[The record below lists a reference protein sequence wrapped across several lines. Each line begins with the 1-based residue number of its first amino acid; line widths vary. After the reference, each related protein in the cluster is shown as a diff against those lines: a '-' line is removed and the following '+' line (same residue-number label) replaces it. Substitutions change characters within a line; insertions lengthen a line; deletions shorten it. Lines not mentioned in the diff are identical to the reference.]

1 MAAGFVEFVRAVHGH
16 DPFPWQV
23 RAAEALCAGE
33 IPEAI
38 SVPTGTGKTSI
49 LDAAIFAMSKGRLAR
64 RVAYTVDRRL
74 VVDGVSEH
82 AQRVVAALARRDHE
96 AVKAVADGLGGT
108 LRVVRLRGGVPLD
121 DEWALHPEDPC
132 ILVTTVDQAGS
143 RLLFRGYGV
152 SPRQAPIHAALLGY
166 DVLHVLDEAHLSQA
180 YLQTLKACRRLGAK
194 IDVIAMTAT
203 PAADAA
209 RVLALDEED
218 RSHPVLARRLRASK
232 RARLVTTTAAKLGSA
247 LVKEALDRRKAGA
260 AVVGVVVN
268 TVGRAREVFEAL
280 RSVAE
285 AILLTGRVRP
295 YERDELVEALLP
307 AIRAGRDRSAAR
319 PLFVVATQT
328 IEVGADLDFDAL
340 VSECASVSALR
351 QRFGRLDRLG
361 VAGVSEAAVV
371 YAARSDKVYG
381 DAYES
386 AWKWMQEVSSDSVL
400 DFGLE
405 AFACYP
411 SPPVETSLPIPPL
424 ANAHVQ
430 LLACTGIA
438 APQIDIAPWLH
449 GIERAS
455 AEVSLVW
462 RADLDVEASKDWAR
476 VVALLPPMAGEALN
490 LPIQAARRWL
500 QGEEGGDVADIALP
514 QADDRSRAAGR
525 PLLRWDGEQGVL
537 IDVRDIRSGD
547 TLVVPASYGGC
558 DQMGWNPAFQ
568 GAVRD
573 FGELVREASGRPR
586 RRRIHP
592 ALDPDPSLLERAQD
606 YARFLQ
612 FQPEDLEI
620 ELEAFELQVSDAER
634 ELLECF
640 GETGPIA
647 LDPYPS
653 GLGVVA
659 RRIGPEFGQV
669 LETGVP
675 VLLSEHSEGVASW
688 ARDLAAQLGADSQLF
703 EDAGRLHD
711 HGKRVE
717 AFQAMLHGSMV
728 YSEHLAKSGL
738 TGSAAIA
745 AWKSSGLP
753 RGFRHEAAS
762 VSLSGVDR
770 PILRH
775 LVGVHHG
782 YGRPWYP
789 VCEDPSMPGS
799 ELAHLGGQW
808 LAQFA
813 RLQAGE
819 GPWVLAWLE
828 MVLRVADARRSIEEQ
843 ER

>member
-1 MAAGFVEFVRAVHGH
+1 MAAGFVDFVRAVHGH

-38 SVPTGTGKTSI
+38 CVPTGTGKTSI
-49 LDAAIFAMSKGRLAR
+49 LDAAIFAMSKGKLVR

-74 VVDGVSEH
+74 VVDGVSDH
-82 AQRVVAALARRDHE
+82 AQRLAAALARRDHE
-96 AVKAVADGLGGT
+96 AVRTVADGLGGT

-121 DEWALHPEDPC
+121 DEWALHPEAPC

-180 YLQTLKACRRLGAK
+180 YLHTLRTCRRLGAR

-203 PAADAA
+203 PAADAS
-209 RVLALDEED
+209 RILALDTDD
-218 RSHPVLARRLRASK
+218 RSHPVLAKRLSASK
-232 RARLVTTTAAKLGSA
+232 RARLVATTAGKLGTA
-247 LVKEALDRRKAGA
+247 LVKEALERRKAGA

-280 RSVAE
+280 RSVAD
-285 AILLTGRVRP
+285 AVLLTGRVRP
-295 YERDELVEALLP
+295 YERDRLVEELLP
-307 AIRAGRDRSAAR
+307 SIRAGRDRSVGR
-319 PLFVVATQT
+319 PMFVVATQT

-340 VSECASVSALR
+340 VSECASIAALR

-381 DAYES
+381 EAYES
-386 AWKWMQEVSSDSVL
+386 AWKWMQEVSLDGML

-405 AFACYP
+405 AFAHYP
-411 SPPVETSLPIPPL
+411 SPPADSLLPIPPL
-424 ANAHVQ
+424 ANTHVQ

-455 AEVSLVW
+455 PEVAVVW
-462 RADLDVEASKDWAR
+462 RADLDAEVSDHWAQI
-476 VVALLPPMAGEALN
+476 VALMPPLSAEALN
-490 LPIQAARRWL
+490 IPIQAARRWL
-500 QGEEGGDVADIALP
+500 RGEDVAEVADISLP
-514 QADDRSRAAGR
+514 QAEDRIRGASR
-525 PLLRWDGEQGVL
+525 PLVRWDGEQGIL
-537 IDVRDIRSGD
+537 IDVRDIRPGD
-547 TLVVPASYGGC
+547 TLVVPGSYGGC

-568 GAVRD
+568 GPVRD
-573 FGELVREASGRPR
+573 FAERVREAASRPR

-592 ALDPDPSLLERAQD
+592 ALDPDSALLERAQH
-606 YARFLQ
+606 YASLLQ
-612 FQPEDLEI
+612 LQPEDLEI
-620 ELEAFELQVSDAER
+620 DIDEFEQRISDAER
-634 ELLECF
+634 ELLECLC
-640 GETGPIA
+640 ETGPVA

-653 GLGVVA
+653 GLGVVV

-669 LETGVP
+669 LETGVAVP
-675 VLLSEHSEGVASW
+675 LAEHSEGVAHW
-688 ARDLAAQLGADSQLF
+688 ARTLAAQLGADSQLF

-711 HGKRVE
+711 QGKRVE
-717 AFQAMLHGSMV
+717 AFQAMLHGSRV
-728 YSEHLAKSGL
+728 HSEPLAKSGL
-738 TGSAAIA
+738 IGSAAIA
-745 AWKSSGLP
+745 AWKNSGLP

-762 VSLSGVDR
+762 VSLSGVDQ

-775 LVGVHHG
+775 LVGAHHG
-782 YGRPWYP
+782 YGRPWFP
-789 VCEDPSMPGS
+789 VCDDASMPGS

-813 RLQAGE
+813 QLQAVE
-819 GPWVLAWLE
+819 GPWALAWLE